1 MDNNLMD
8 ELYPSRLITGPLSE
22 DLLIKEIRSEG
33 TTPAIHRD
41 LLYRLLALRHNHFNM
56 AYRISRLIQR
66 YINSINNPRVA
77 PLGLFF
83 CYNYNKI

>member
-33 TTPAIHRD
+33 TTPAIRRD
-41 LLYRLLALRHNHFNM
+41 LLYRLLELRHNNFNM
-56 AYRISRLIQR
+56 A
-66 YINSINNPRVA
+66 
-77 PLGLFF
+77 
-83 CYNYNKI
+83 